1 MRHLLILNIKCKCNF
16 QDVFYKF
23 NTGIDMNDNF
33 KNKAMQLFKYAE
45 KIGFPT
51 VVAMK
56 NERGNVATYCNQE
69 FLEVSYDNDT
79 EIEQSENIYLMVK
92 SKGDLNNFL
101 LKKAQID
108 KTVSGKKLIYIT
120 NPQILSTRH

>member
-1 MRHLLILNIKCKCNF
+1 
-16 QDVFYKF
+16 
-23 NTGIDMNDNF
+23 MNDNF